1 MSSEMNC
8 EATHVKLKDMC
19 DSISQKHNDITI
31 LNAGRNNIGIPKAND
46 TTGCRNVSSLNLKYN
61 QISHLEKDVFS
72 PFANLVSAAIALTI
86 VLIAVL
92 YKNRWKIRYW
102 YYMTRRKHFGY
113 QRLNNENEEDQY
125 MYDAFISYADE
136 DGEFIR
142 EDIMPKL
149 EENGMKLCVHQRDFL
164 PGIPIADNIVD
175 AIQNSR
181 KTLVVISRPFIKG
194 KWCMYEFNMARM
206 ETMNKRP
213 EAGCLVVVLLEVV
226 PARDMPLELL
236 EWIKV
241 HSYIEYTNDVE
252 GGLLFWD
259 KLMAAVRN

>member
-1 MSSEMNC
+1 MTFVNRNGM
-8 EATHVKLKDMC
+8 
-19 DSISQKHNDITI
+19 Q
-31 LNAGRNNIGIPKAND
+31 LNAKEF
-46 TTGCRNVSSLNLKYN
+46 LNQVNHLN
-61 QISHLEKDVFS
+61 SDCISHTLEIALSSTGAV
-72 PFANLVSAAIALTI
+72 IALTI

-259 KLMAAVRN
+259 KLMAAKENLTLQPDGNSIRIKFCILIAKFKH